1 MNGAL
6 PLGAALDSIAD
17 PRYLLEALFER
28 APTAFQIFRA
38 DGRSLVCNQA
48 FRDLF
53 GSEPPPEYSVLE
65 DDIAKRQ
72 GFLEL
77 ILRAFAGETVRVPVQ
92 WYDPRELQ
100 NVKVSGGRKVA
111 IEITLI
117 PLRDNAGNVQHV
129 AHCCKDVTAEEGL
142 RLERAEIAA
151 TLNSIDDAVVAT
163 DNALR
168 IVRMNPVA
176 ERLTGWTLAEAVGRP
191 LAEVV
196 RILRED
202 TRASVSSHAER
213 VLREATSIVSA
224 EPALL
229 IARNGTDH
237 AIAISG
243 SPIRDSDGSIRGV
256 VLVFRDRAADADAE
270 RIVQKSRTRVL
281 QAQRVAGMGFW
292 DWDLQTQQIV
302 ASEGVYQICGL
313 EPHGGPETPAFIGR
327 VVHPED
333 MARVEVALA
342 QALAGEQDF
351 DLDVRVA
358 RPDGQTRWVNTA
370 AEVTRDDKGHPIHLL
385 GTLLDIT
392 NRKQVENVVRESEQR
407 LRLLHTLSEAMH
419 DVSEPEQ
426 IMPVALRVLGEHLQV
441 SRCMFGTV
449 DAECRSYT
457 VPHDYTVGCNT
468 SVGTYPLPAPG
479 RSVLAA
485 LLTGATVVVR
495 NVDTDPGAAE
505 SAEAF
510 RALQV
515 KAMICC
521 PLIRDGKLRALMAV
535 SQTTP
540 RDWTQGDVG
549 MVQEVVERC
558 WATIEQRTAEAELR
572 RNEALLHIA
581 SRTARIGGWSIELP
595 DLRVRWS
602 DEVCA
607 IHDMPPGTL
616 PSLDQGISFYSSE
629 CRDMVANR
637 VSSCLRDGTP
647 FEFEAQIISATQ
659 RRVSVRAIGSAERN
673 SAGVITRVQGAF
685 QDITEQRRLE
695 EQLRQV
701 QKMEAVGRLAGGV
714 AHDFNNLLSVILSYA
729 SLILGDLKP
738 ADPLRPDIEEIRR
751 AGERAGELTHQLL
764 AFSRQQMLQ
773 PRVVDLNQIL
783 NGVEKMLRRLV
794 GDDITLSLLMSPTL
808 GQMLTDPG
816 QIEQVIMNLVINA
829 RGAMPKGGNLTLE
842 TANVELDEAY
852 ATAQPGVRP
861 GRYVMLAVTDT
872 GVGMTAATRSRIFEP
887 FFTTK
892 EKGKGT
898 GLGLSTVH
906 GIVSQSGGHVWVYSE
921 PGTGTTFKIYL
932 PRVDSAAEPSA
943 AVETLAPTTLSGS
956 ETILVVEDEEQVRN
970 IVRSILRRNGYNVL
984 EAQNGGEAFLI
995 CEQYKAKIHLLLTDV
1010 VMPRMSGRELAER
1023 VSPMRPDMK
1032 VLYVS
1037 GYTENSIVHHGVL
1050 DAGIAFLQKPI
1061 TPSALLRKVR
1071 EVLAGG
1077 ADLARRAAG

>member
-1 MNGAL
+1 
-6 PLGAALDSIAD
+6 
-17 PRYLLEALFER
+17 
-28 APTAFQIFRA
+28 
-38 DGRSLVCNQA
+38 
-48 FRDLF
+48 
-53 GSEPPPEYSVLE
+53 
-65 DDIAKRQ
+65 
-72 GFLEL
+72 
-77 ILRAFAGETVRVPVQ
+77 
-92 WYDPRELQ
+92 
-100 NVKVSGGRKVA
+100 
-111 IEITLI
+111 
-117 PLRDNAGNVQHV
+117 
-129 AHCCKDVTAEEGL
+129 
-142 RLERAEIAA
+142 
-151 TLNSIDDAVVAT
+151 
-163 DNALR
+163 
-168 IVRMNPVA
+168 
-176 ERLTGWTLAEAVGRP
+176 
-191 LAEVV
+191 
-196 RILRED
+196 
-202 TRASVSSHAER
+202 
-213 VLREATSIVSA
+213 
-224 EPALL
+224 
-229 IARNGTDH
+229 
-237 AIAISG
+237 
-243 SPIRDSDGSIRGV
+243 
-256 VLVFRDRAADADAE
+256 
-270 RIVQKSRTRVL
+270 
-281 QAQRVAGMGFW
+281 
-292 DWDLQTQQIV
+292 
-302 ASEGVYQICGL
+302 
-313 EPHGGPETPAFIGR
+313 
-327 VVHPED
+327 
-333 MARVEVALA
+333 
-342 QALAGEQDF
+342 
-351 DLDVRVA
+351 
-358 RPDGQTRWVNTA
+358 
-370 AEVTRDDKGHPIHLL
+370 
-385 GTLLDIT
+385 
-392 NRKQVENVVRESEQR
+392 
-407 LRLLHTLSEAMH
+407 MH

-426 IMPVALRVLGEHLQV
+426 ILPVALRVLGEHLQV
-441 SRCMFGTV
+441 SRSMFGNV

-457 VPHDYTVGCNT
+457 VPHDYTVGCNS
-468 SVGTYPLPAPG
+468 SVGTYPLPDPG
-479 RSVLAA
+479 RSILAA

-495 NVDTDPGAAE
+495 NVDTESAAAE

-540 RDWTQGDVG
+540 RDWTQGEVR

-558 WATIEQRTAEAELR
+558 WATIEQRSAEAELR

-607 IHDMPPGTL
+607 IHDVPAGTL
-616 PSLDQGISFYSSE
+616 PSLDQGISFYSPE
-629 CRDMVANR
+629 CRDMVASR
-637 VSSCLRDGTP
+637 VYGCVRDGTP

-659 RRVSVRAIGSAERN
+659 RRVSVRSIGNAERN

-729 SLILGDLKP
+729 SLLLGDLKP
-738 ADPLRPDIEEIRR
+738 GDPLRPDIEEIRR

-794 GDDITLSLLMSPTL
+794 GDDISLSLLTSPTL

-829 RGAMPKGGNLTLE
+829 RGAMPNGGNLTLE

-852 ATAQPGVRP
+852 AAAQPSVRP

-872 GVGMTAATRSRIFEP
+872 GVGMSAATRSRIFEP

-921 PGTGTTFKIYL
+921 PGTGTTFKVYL

-943 AVETLAPTTLSGS
+943 AVEALAPISLSGT

-970 IVRSILRRNGYNVL
+970 IVRAILRRNGYNVL

-995 CEQYKAKIHLLLTDV
+995 CEQYKAKIHLMLTDV

-1023 VSPMRPDMK
+1023 VAAMRPDMK

-1061 TPSALLRKVR
+1061 TPSTLLRKVR
-1071 EVLAGG
+1071 EVLVGSV
-1077 ADLARRAAG
+1077 DLARRAAG